1 MKAVRIHAPGGP
13 EVMHYEDVPLPEPA
27 PDQVRIKVA
36 AAGVNFIDTYHRS
49 GLYSVPLP
57 FTLGVEVAGTVDAV
71 GRAVQ
76 GIAVGERVVSGFQP
90 GGYAEYMVVAADR
103 VVPVPAEVD
112 LQLAAAAIL
121 QGMTAHY
128 LTHSTFPLAA
138 EHTALIHAAAGGTGQ
153 LVVQMAKQRGAR
165 VIGTAS
171 TEAKAELARAAGADE
186 VILYTEEDFVAAVK
200 RLTDGAGVDVVY
212 DSVGQTTFAGSLDC
226 LKRRGYLVLFGQS
239 SGPVPPVDLN
249 ILNPKGSLYVTR
261 PSLAHYTATRDE
273 LLWRAGDVLQ
283 GIAQGTLRVRI
294 GHTFALREA
303 AQAHAVLEGRGTV
316 GKVLLLP

>member
-13 EVMHYEDVPLPEPA
+13 EVMRYEDVPLPEPA

-71 GRAVQ
+71 GSAVQ

-200 RLTDGAGVDVVY
+200 RMTDGAGVDVVY

-273 LLWRAGDVLQ
+273 LLWRAGDVMQ

-294 GHTFALREA
+294 GHTFALHEA

>member
-49 GLYSVPLP
+49 GLYSVSLP

-71 GRAVQ
+71 GSAVQ

-128 LTHSTFPLAA
+128 LTYSTFPLAA

-171 TEAKAELARAAGADE
+171 TEAKAELARAAGADA

>member
-71 GRAVQ
+71 GSAVQ

-153 LVVQMAKQRGAR
+153 LVVQMAKQRGTR

>member
-71 GRAVQ
+71 GSAVQ